1 MTGVPEP
8 AYEAAPTSTTPAG
21 GVDHRQRAAES
32 PLRAPALSPRQHGRT
47 DRYHEATRAEAREHE
62 HARRRVE
69 QRDVA
74 AAARGAQLLA
84 DAKARGSR

>member
-1 MTGVPEP
+1 M
-8 AYEAAPTSTTPAG
+8 
-21 GVDHRQRAAES
+21 Q
-32 PLRAPALSPRQHGRT
+32 PRGHDRT
-47 DRYHEATRAEAREHE
+47 DRDHEATRAEAREHE

>member
-1 MTGVPEP
+1 M
-8 AYEAAPTSTTPAG
+8 
-21 GVDHRQRAAES
+21 Q
-32 PLRAPALSPRQHGRT
+32 PRVHDRT

-69 QRDVA
+69 QHQRDVA